1 MMSLDSQLWIRMRYN
16 KNRQRLTPVKSI
28 MDDFGEQENNSSK
41 KESFQET
48 LKKYID
54 KNIEESA

>member
-1 MMSLDSQLWIRMRYN
+1 MSLDSQLWIRMRYN
-16 KNRQRLTPVKSI
+16 KNRNKLTPVKSI

>member
-1 MMSLDSQLWIRMRYN
+1 MSLDSQLWIRMRYN